1 MNALVASNPAR
12 TPVQIF
18 LDKVLTPDRMAELNL
33 PDHIPSDKF
42 RRNLYTAIVKNP
54 KLMECAPR
62 DLFVEVAA
70 AASLGLLF
78 DPALG
83 EAYLIVRKVKGEPK
97 PMLQTGYRGLIKLV
111 RHSGLLHSVYAE
123 PVHRRDHFDAQLGDD
138 KRLVHKPQWFQD
150 RGDVVLYYA
159 VARFSPAPQDC
170 DWEIMTLDLIEGIRA

>member
-54 KLMECAPR
+54 RLMECAPR

-83 EAYLIVRKVKGEPK
+83 EAYLIVRKGK

-123 PVHRRDHFDAQLGDD
+123 PVHRGDDFDAQLGDD
-138 KRLVHKPQWFQD
+138 
-150 RGDVVLYYA
+150 
-159 VARFSPAPQDC
+159 
-170 DWEIMTLDLIEGIRA
+170 